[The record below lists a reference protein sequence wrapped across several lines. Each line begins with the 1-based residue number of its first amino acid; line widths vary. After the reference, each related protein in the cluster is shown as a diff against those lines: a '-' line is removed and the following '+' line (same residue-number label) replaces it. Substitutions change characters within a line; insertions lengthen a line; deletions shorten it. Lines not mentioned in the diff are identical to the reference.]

1 LLKKNPSEIQEELG
15 NEVFFQNIKKLGDDR
30 MSESKDY
37 ENEEK
42 EIEERY
48 EVIRITSLKS
58 NGSVWT
64 KQYEGKI
71 DYNQVIPILLEKFP
85 HVILSRQLL
94 RQAPM
99 DYLLQMGVE

>member
-1 LLKKNPSEIQEELG
+1 
-15 NEVFFQNIKKLGDDR
+15 